1 GVQYCSW
8 KYVDRLRDNGVTISM
23 TQSGDP
29 NENAMAERV
38 FRTLK
43 GDFGIRGFLS
53 FSSAYEAIEKAINT
67 YNAMRPH
74 ASLGYLTPHQAH
86 HRSGPLPLKW
96 YPYKK
101 IRFGNVQYPAGYLKT
116 G

>member
-1 GVQYCSW
+1 M
-8 KYVDRLRDNGVTISM
+8 TISM

-38 FRTLK
+38 FRMLK
-43 GDFGIRGFLS
+43 EDFGIRGFVS
-53 FSSAYEAIEKAINT
+53 FSEAREAVERAINN

-74 ASLGYLTPHQAH
+74 ASIGYLTPHQAH
-86 HRSGPLPLKW
+86 HRTGPLPLKW

-101 IRFGNVQYPAGYLKT
+101 IRFGNVQYPAGYAKT

>member
-1 GVQYCSW
+1 M
-8 KYVDRLRDNGVTISM
+8 DHGVTISM
-23 TQSGDP
+23 TQSGDS
-29 NENAMAERV
+29 NENAMAERL

-43 GDFGIRGFLS
+43 GDCEIRGFIS
-53 FSSAYEAIEKAINT
+53 FSAAYEAVEKAINN

-74 ASLGYLTPHQAH
+74 VSLGYLTPHHAH
-86 HRSGPLPLKW
+86 YRTGPLPLKW

-101 IRFGNVQYPAGYLKT
+101 IRFGNVQYPDHYQKT